1 MKYLTLLL
9 AGLVLTAG
17 QAVAQRPP
25 DTHRGAWFS
34 GGLGGGLMEG
44 VRGGAVYLRVGGTPT
59 ERALFGGEVI
69 TWFRDAAS
77 RNQRRGDGTALSL
90 LREVRGPGSRSLLQ
104 GKLRGRRDQWRRHGR
119 RNNAWKRV
127 RLPTRQQL
135 LRHPERGFPYPV
147 PRGADGHDDP
157 LHARPG
163 SSLTS
168 SVAFWGDVL

>member
-9 AGLVLTAG
+9 AGLALTAG

-77 RNQRRGDGTALSL
+77 RTSVAATALL
-90 LREVRGPGSRSLLQ
+90 YPFYERS
-104 GKLRGRRDQWRRHGR
+104 G
-119 RNNAWKRV
+119 
-127 RLPTRQQL
+127 
-135 LRHPERGFPYPV
+135 V
-147 PRGADGHDDP
+147 PGHDLFFKGSFGVAATSGDDTGVGITLGSGYDFRLGSNFYVP
-157 LHARPG
+157 PNVDFLIQFLGERTDTTILFTLGLGLH
-163 SSLTS
+163 
-168 SVAFWGDVL
+168 